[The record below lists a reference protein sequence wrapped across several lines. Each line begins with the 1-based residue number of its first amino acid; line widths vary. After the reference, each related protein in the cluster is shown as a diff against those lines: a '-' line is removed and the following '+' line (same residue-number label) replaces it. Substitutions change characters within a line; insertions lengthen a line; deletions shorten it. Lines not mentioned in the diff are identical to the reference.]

1 MKIIKFFKRLN
12 PFPNTYTGYHKSKFG
27 IGKTAEG
34 WTRHHKRMRKVYR
47 VHYYFEKVMDFLTQ
61 YPFNKYGWTDFK
73 YWFKYRLQKKH
84 QYHKLD
90 LGLKPGYYDLD
101 TIYEKAIANPRF
113 FKIFNDIYENWYGQR
128 NNTSEDGSPIYTRDF
143 GNDMKELKKAV
154 EWMCKGKPRVESKVE
169 KLYDSLPK
177 KPKGVSALEWLAR
190 TDGRSSKIYRR
201 INEIE
206 NKSYKK
212 TTWALMVIVKNRG
225 CLWT

>member
-1 MKIIKFFKRLN
+1 
-12 PFPNTYTGYHKSKFG
+12 
-27 IGKTAEG
+27 
-34 WTRHHKRMRKVYR
+34 
-47 VHYYFEKVMDFLTQ
+47 
-61 YPFNKYGWTDFK
+61 
-73 YWFKYRLQKKH
+73 
-84 QYHKLD
+84 
-90 LGLKPGYYDLD
+90 
-101 TIYEKAIANPRF
+101 
-113 FKIFNDIYENWYGQR
+113 
-128 NNTSEDGSPIYTRDF
+128 
-143 GNDMKELKKAV
+143 MKEFKKAV